1 MKFKISYIIIIAA
14 CTLLLLQSVC
24 TPLYAQDTLKTEER
38 TSLTKRIR
46 NSVKDLYDQGY
57 NSIKRDPK
65 KDSIQ
70 NVQNKIKSL
79 KSEAELEPYEG
90 KIIREIYIERIGFDQ
105 SFTENTSKLA
115 NWGTHILNKLHTDT
129 KEFVIRN
136 NLIIKK
142 NQRFSAYLVSDNERY
157 LRSLDFIQDARI
169 TVMPIYGV
177 KDSIDLLV
185 ITKDIFSLAV
195 SLDADI
201 NTAKLKVGDD
211 NLFGMGQTLRTT
223 ALYDLNRQ
231 PRMGYELRYGK
242 NNIAGSFINAEVGYS
257 EINNAAARIGSAEQ
271 EYASY
276 FRLSRSLVTPYSHL
290 VGGAEISSNTSLN
303 SYQTPDSLFYKYRYD
318 YYNAWFGYNI
328 CNQKGSLEKN
338 TKQRQRTFLALRYMN
353 TVFTQKPYQ
362 IGDHI
367 DPLYNDKEAV
377 LASLTFFKEDFYKTS
392 YIYGFGTTEDVPI
405 GYNIVATSGWYR
417 QLQLK
422 RLYTGINLSFY
433 KALPNGFFGNY
444 YLRTG
449 AFYSGKTMQDATLLA
464 GMDVYSPL
472 MLYKSLKIRQFI
484 RVSYSRIFNRLT
496 YQPLEI
502 DNSFGLRDY
511 GSNTLT
517 GQERMNINTDLV
529 VYTKLKILGFRLAPF
544 VYADL
549 ALLRPD
555 SAAFSKSGLYSSIG
569 GGVRVR
575 NDNFVFGTIEMRCI
589 YFPTPMPGAQTFR
602 INISSELQFRYR
614 TDYVRAPDIIR
625 LNEGL

>member
-1 MKFKISYIIIIAA
+1 MKSKTSYRITLLFA
-14 CTLLLLQSVC
+14 LLLLQCVHHR
-24 TPLYAQDTLKTEER
+24 LYAQKTDER
-38 TSLTKRIR
+38 TSLTKRIG
-46 NSVKDLYDQGY
+46 NSVKDLYNQGY

-65 KDSIQ
+65 NDSIQ
-70 NVQNKIKSL
+70 NAKNKINSL

-115 NWGTHILNKLHTDT
+115 NWGTNILNQLHTNT

-142 NQRFSAYLVSDNERY
+142 NQHFSAYIVSDNERY

-169 TVMPIYGV
+169 TVMPIDGV
-177 KDSIDLLV
+177 SDSIDLLV
-185 ITKDIFSLAV
+185 ITKDIFSLSV

-231 PRMGYELRYGK
+231 PHTAYEFRYGK
-242 NNIAGSFINAEVGYS
+242 SNIAGSFINAELGYS
-257 EINNAAARIGSAEQ
+257 EINNGARIGGEQ

-276 FRLSRSLVTPYSHL
+276 FRLSKPLVTPYSHF
-290 VGGAEISSNTSLN
+290 VGAAEISSNTSVN
-303 SYQTPDSLFYKYRYD
+303 GYHKEDSLFYKYSYT
-318 YYNAWFGYNI
+318 YYNAWLGYNI
-328 CNQKGSLEKN
+328 CSQNRSLEKN
-338 TKQRQRTFLALRYMN
+338 TKKRERLFWAIRYLN
-353 TVFTQKPYQ
+353 TNFSEKPIQ
-362 IGDHI
+362 VGNRF

-377 LASLTFFKEDFYKTS
+377 LTSLTFFKENFYKTS
-392 YIYGFGTTEDVPI
+392 YIYGFGTTEDIPI
-405 GYNIVATSGWYR
+405 GYNIVATTGWYR
-417 QLQLK
+417 QLQLQ
-422 RLYTGINLSFY
+422 RLYTGINLSFF
-433 KALPNGFFGNY
+433 KTLTNGFFGNY
-444 YLRTG
+444 YLRAG
-449 AFYSGKTMQDATLLA
+449 SFYSGTTLQDATLLA
-464 GMDVYSPL
+464 GLDVYSPL
-472 MLYKSLKIRQFI
+472 LKYRSLKIRQFI
-484 RVSYSRIFNRLT
+484 RVSYSRIFNRIT
-496 YQPLEI
+496 YEPLQI
-502 DNSFGLRDY
+502 GNSFGLRDY
-511 GSNTLT
+511 GSNIPS
-517 GQERMNINTDLV
+517 GQERMNINTDLI

-555 SAAFSKSGLYSSIG
+555 SAAFNKSSGYASIG
-569 GGVRVR
+569 GGMRMR

-625 LNEGL
+625 LNESL